1 MTSYSMSEKVTNAID
16 VASTVA
22 DRAIDV
28 YAKLRNSFTLSDN
41 TIRQAKECQSKIAR
55 LTFKD
60 FDEKYSSK
68 ASKEIPVDRFEVFVD
83 KMQKRFDLPN
93 TVKDS
98 ILDGLDAAENEEN
111 LQYFHFKDGK
121 GNIQHGRFITM
132 KQNSKMDLAYAI
144 YTLSFELAEKE
155 TKHGSY
161 DWWFGVL
168 PVWNVTYSKE
178 TQNLS
183 KDQKDI
189 FSQWCEV
196 KLHNCVAQEGLK
208 E

>member
-1 MTSYSMSEKVTNAID
+1 MTSMSEKVTSALD

-28 YAKLRNSFTLSDN
+28 YAKLRNSFTLSEE
-41 TIRQAKECQSKIAR
+41 TIKLAEECQSKIAT

-68 ASKEIPVDRFEVFVD
+68 ASKGIPIDRFKVFVD
-83 KMQKRFDLPN
+83 KLQKRLDLPD

-98 ILDGLDAAENEEN
+98 ILDGLEAAENEEKI
-111 LQYFHFKDGK
+111 QYFHFKDGK

-132 KQNSKMDLAYAI
+132 KRNSNMDLAYAI
-144 YTLSFELAEKE
+144 YTLSFELADKE

-161 DWWFGVL
+161 DWWLGVL
-168 PVWNVTYSKE
+168 PVWNVTYKKE
-178 TQNLS
+178 SQNLS

-196 KLHNCVAQEGLK
+196 KLHNCVTQEGLS

>member
-1 MTSYSMSEKVTNAID
+1 MSEKVTSALD

-28 YAKLRNSFTLSDN
+28 YAKLRNSFTLSEE
-41 TIRQAKECQSKIAR
+41 TIRQAEECQSKIAT

-68 ASKEIPVDRFEVFVD
+68 VSKGITIDRFEVFVD
-83 KMQKRFDLPN
+83 KLQKRLDLPD

-98 ILDGLDAAENEEN
+98 ILDGLEAAENEEK

-132 KQNSKMDLAYAI
+132 KRNSNMDLAYAI
-144 YTLSFELAEKE
+144 YTLSFELADKE

-161 DWWFGVL
+161 DWWLGVL
-168 PVWNVTYSKE
+168 PVWNVTYKKE
-178 TQNLS
+178 SQNLS

-196 KLHNCVAQEGLK
+196 KLHNCVTQEGLN

>member
-68 ASKEIPVDRFEVFVD
+68 ASKEIPVDRFD
-83 KMQKRFDLPN
+83 

>member
-1 MTSYSMSEKVTNAID
+1 MSEKVTSALD

-28 YAKLRNSFTLSDN
+28 YAKLRNSFTLSDE
-41 TIRQAKECQSKIAR
+41 TIRQAEECQSKIAT

-68 ASKEIPVDRFEVFVD
+68 ASKGVSIDRFEVFVD
-83 KMQKRFDLPN
+83 KLQKRLDLPD
-93 TVKDS
+93 TIKDS
-98 ILDGLDAAENEEN
+98 ILDGLEAAENEEK

-132 KQNSKMDLAYAI
+132 KRNGNMDLAYAI
-144 YTLSFELAEKE
+144 YTLSFDLADKE

-161 DWWFGVL
+161 DWWLGVL
-168 PVWNVTYSKE
+168 PVWNVTYKKE
-178 TQNLS
+178 SQNLS

-196 KLHNCVAQEGLK
+196 KLHNCVTQEGLN